1 MEWILCAV
9 VAVLCVVVWWFHCRI
24 VALQDECMALQHR
37 HCEVVERREWTQKEI
52 RKLRGI
58 LHDSRHTALLYGQK
72 EEAQLAEWAIKK
84 LKEIEE

>member
-1 MEWILCAV
+1 MEWILFAV
-9 VAVLCVVVWWFHCRI
+9 IAWVLVVVWWFHCRI
-24 VALQDECMALQHR
+24 VALQDACLELQDR
-37 HCEVVERREWTQKEI
+37 HCEVVEHHEWTQKKIKE
-52 RKLRGI
+52 LRGI

>member
-1 MEWILCAV
+1 MEWILFAV
-9 VAVLCVVVWWFHCRI
+9 VLVLCVVVWLFHRFS
-24 VALQDECMALQHR
+24 VELQDACLELQHR
-37 HCEVVERREWTQKEI
+37 HREVVERHEWTQKEI